1 MVLVGGYTRLT
12 LAGLSMTDWTF
23 RGSPMPSSEE
33 AWTQQFDKYK
43 MTPEYRKVH
52 YGISLDEF
60 KNIYFTEWFH
70 RMFGRLTGV
79 AFAGGLAYFGIR
91 GILRLPMLLRTSAC
105 LAIGGFQGLVG
116 WYMVKSGL
124 NEPKDE
130 HAVPR
135 VSPYRL
141 VFHLATAVALYTALL
156 WNAMTLLRSRNLSTA
171 INANIQNCGVSLADA
186 TLKGLRKARGLGT
199 VVLGVVGCTL
209 VSGGFVAGNDAG
221 RAFNTWPKMLDR
233 WVPQE
238 VTGIKTWKDV
248 FENVAVVQ
256 FDHRMLAYMSVASS
270 AALFAYTRRIPGLPP
285 AIKFAAHLMPAV
297 ATIQMV
303 LGIGT
308 LTMHVP
314 PYMGVIHQGGGILA
328 WTSVLYFLHSI
339 VIELTRQ
346 GLRRARI

>member
-171 INANIQNCGVSLADA
+171 INANIQNCGFWVSLDA
-186 TLKGLRKARGLGT
+186 RWCLEVSWRATTQAGRLTHGRKCWTGSTILVLYDRPETCSRRRSVHGNIFFSCFGENVGGFLRK
-199 VVLGVVGCTL
+199 
-209 VSGGFVAGNDAG
+209 
-221 RAFNTWPKMLDR
+221 
-233 WVPQE
+233 
-238 VTGIKTWKDV
+238 
-248 FENVAVVQ
+248 
-256 FDHRMLAYMSVASS
+256 
-270 AALFAYTRRIPGLPP
+270 
-285 AIKFAAHLMPAV
+285 
-297 ATIQMV
+297 
-303 LGIGT
+303 
-308 LTMHVP
+308 
-314 PYMGVIHQGGGILA
+314 
-328 WTSVLYFLHSI
+328 
-339 VIELTRQ
+339 
-346 GLRRARI
+346 